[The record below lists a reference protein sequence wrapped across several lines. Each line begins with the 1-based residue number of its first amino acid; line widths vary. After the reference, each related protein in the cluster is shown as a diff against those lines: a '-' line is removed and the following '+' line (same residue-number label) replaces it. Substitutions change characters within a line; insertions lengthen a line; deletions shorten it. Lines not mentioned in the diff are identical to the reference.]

1 MSLEKQVCS
10 LEYAKRL
17 KEIDVE
23 QGSLFYHLIGGICAR
38 SECLPLLGDD
48 WCSAFTAQ
56 ELLNKVNGCFFHIG
70 RDDNLLWL
78 YYSPEHGTDNSY
90 HFSGPNLADLVAQ
103 MLIAQYTENQ
113 QLN

>member
-38 SECLPLLGDD
+38 SEC
-48 WCSAFTAQ
+48 FTAQ